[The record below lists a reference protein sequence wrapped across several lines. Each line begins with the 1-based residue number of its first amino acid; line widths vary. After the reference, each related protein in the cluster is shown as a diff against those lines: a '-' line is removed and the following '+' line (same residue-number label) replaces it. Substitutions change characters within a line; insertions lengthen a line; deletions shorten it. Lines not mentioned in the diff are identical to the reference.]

1 MKILSVILAVI
12 LLLIIGVVA
21 AGAMLPTDIKIS
33 RTIEI
38 DAPVK
43 RVFNIVNSFEEY
55 NDWSPWYELDPNA
68 VYETLG
74 RPEGEGARFRWESK
88 KPELGRGSQKIVAS
102 NPYHLVRVELQYG
115 LQGNGYSTYDLEA
128 KDPTT
133 TVFSWSYESNL
144 GDGLLA
150 RYFGF
155 ALKKRLAEDC
165 ERGLVNLKRLAEASV
180 QDSGGRSLEAKLSL
194 ETKAL

>member
-1 MKILSVILAVI
+1 MKILSVILGLVLIVI
-12 LLLIIGVVA
+12 MGLFVA
-21 AGAMLPTDIKIS
+21 GTMLPTDIKIS
-33 RTIEI
+33 RSIEI
-38 DAPVK
+38 EAPVK

-74 RPEGEGARFRWESK
+74 RPSGEGARFKWESK
-88 KPELGRGSQKIVAS
+88 KPELGRGSQEIVSSA
-102 NPYHLVRVELQYG
+102 PYHFVRVEMQYG

-128 KDPTT
+128 TDPTT
-133 TVFSWSYESNL
+133 TRFVWSYESNL

-150 RYFGF
+150 RYFGL

-180 QDSGGRSLEAKLSL
+180 EDSGGRSLEARLDLGTSTL
-194 ETKAL
+194 